1 LGWFFV
7 FVWGEDENSAR
18 EFGIGIVERNCARRR
33 RCREQA
39 LAREGHYKRKAGGSM
54 PVAES
59 DERSERNEVK

>member
-1 LGWFFV
+1 MLIGSQTAIFLLPKTKATRLGGFFV

-18 EFGIGIVERNCARRR
+18 EFA
-33 RCREQA
+33 
-39 LAREGHYKRKAGGSM
+39 YKHKAGGSM